1 MRLSGP
7 KNLRSR
13 ILVGVLAPVFLIL
26 AAGLAYEAFDHR
38 VHLTQGLHERAK
50 MMAGLAASTLSQSIW
65 DFDMPQVEETLKQIV
80 EVAHVGHAEL
90 VASDGT
96 VIASTTAPDYIPTE
110 GDVYKSHPIT
120 YTLGTETE
128 LLGHLNLV
136 IPIAH
141 ISAPLIEATGH
152 HILISLIIFVLVSG
166 TAYFVLSRL
175 SKPLG
180 EIGEAVSDLR
190 NGRLDISIPYQQR
203 QDEVG
208 LLAQALE
215 QMRRNEIEMADLR
228 AQSTEAARRERNR
241 IHRALKSTRDGVIVT
256 DETGTVVFTNANASI
271 FFADARV
278 GDKLNFRSWL
288 PDDVAEQVEE
298 RVTANEDFAAEA
310 SVTHFNSG
318 EELNLLV
325 RGGPIRDEDGLYLG
339 TLLLATDHSDQ
350 ARQAARVKYMAEHD
364 SLTSLP
370 NRRLLEQTL
379 AGWLEAGDQVSV
391 LLADLDHFKT
401 INDTL
406 GHPTGDALLKVVAEK
421 FSASTSTGALA
432 ARLGGDE
439 FAIIVKG
446 AASEER
452 LTNIANSLVYDLS
465 KPLTISGNVLHT
477 GMSAGIATIGG
488 KNVRAADGIRC
499 ADLALYEAKNSGRGR
514 VEVFHNDLETAI
526 KRKALLE
533 RELRAALNEDG
544 IRPVYQVQTDL
555 RTGEIIGFET
565 LARWHHRHLG
575 SVSPAEFIPVAE
587 ECGLIRELTYQIMTQ
602 AFTAAARWHDM
613 GFKGRVAVN
622 LSPKLFGS
630 QVDEFVNDCL
640 YETGC
645 PASAVEAEITE
656 TVVLSSGQSALREIE
671 ALQRL
676 GVTVALDDFGM
687 GYSSLSYLQKFPVDK
702 IKVDAAFV
710 SKLPDSPETK
720 AIVVAIAELGH
731 ALGMRVT
738 GEGAETE
745 EHRRLLQEC
754 KVDYLQGYFDG
765 PPLAERA
772 ATARLFPGEG
782 LHLQMSG

>member
-1 MRLSGP
+1 
-7 KNLRSR
+7 
-13 ILVGVLAPVFLIL
+13 
-26 AAGLAYEAFDHR
+26 
-38 VHLTQGLHERAK
+38 
-50 MMAGLAASTLSQSIW
+50 
-65 DFDMPQVEETLKQIV
+65 
-80 EVAHVGHAEL
+80 
-90 VASDGT
+90 
-96 VIASTTAPDYIPTE
+96 
-110 GDVYKSHPIT
+110 
-120 YTLGTETE
+120 
-128 LLGHLNLV
+128 
-136 IPIAH
+136 
-141 ISAPLIEATGH
+141 
-152 HILISLIIFVLVSG
+152 
-166 TAYFVLSRL
+166 
-175 SKPLG
+175 
-180 EIGEAVSDLR
+180 
-190 NGRLDISIPYQQR
+190 
-203 QDEVG
+203 
-208 LLAQALE
+208 
-215 QMRRNEIEMADLR
+215 
-228 AQSTEAARRERNR
+228 
-241 IHRALKSTRDGVIVT
+241 
-256 DETGTVVFTNANASI
+256 
-271 FFADARV
+271 
-278 GDKLNFRSWL
+278 
-288 PDDVAEQVEE
+288 
-298 RVTANEDFAAEA
+298 
-310 SVTHFNSG
+310 
-318 EELNLLV
+318 
-325 RGGPIRDEDGLYLG
+325 
-339 TLLLATDHSDQ
+339 
-350 ARQAARVKYMAEHD
+350 MAEHD

-379 AGWLEAGDQVSV
+379 TGWLEAGEQVSI
-391 LLADLDHFKT
+391 LLADLDHFKA

-406 GHPTGDALLKVVAEK
+406 GHPTGDALLKVVADK
-421 FSASTSTGALA
+421 FSASTTTNALA

-477 GMSAGIATIGG
+477 GMSAGIATLGG

-514 VEVFHNDLETAI
+514 VEVFHADLETAI

-533 RELRAALNEDG
+533 RELRAALKEDG
-544 IRPVYQVQTDL
+544 IRPVFQVQTDL

-575 SVSPAEFIPVAE
+575 SISPAEFIPIAE
-587 ECGLIRELTYQIMTQ
+587 ECGLIRELTYQIMSQ
-602 AFTAAARWHDM
+602 AFRAAARWYDM
-613 GFKGRVAVN
+613 GFRGRVAVN
-622 LSPKLFGS
+622 LSPKLFGA

-731 ALGMRVT
+731 ALGMHVT

-745 EHRRLLQEC
+745 EHRKLLQEC

>member
-1 MRLSGP
+1 MNSIGP
-7 KNLRSR
+7 KNIRTRLL
-13 ILVGVLAPVFLIL
+13 IGVLTPVFLIL
-26 AAGLAYEAFDHR
+26 AAGLSFESFDHR
-38 VHLTQGLHERAK
+38 EHLTEALDAQAGMLAK
-50 MMAGLAASTLSQSIW
+50 LTATALAQPIW
-65 DFDMPQVEETLKQIV
+65 DFDIVQVEETLN
-80 EVAHVGHAEL
+80 EVADLVHVAQAQ
-90 VASDGT
+90 VIAADGR
-96 VIASTTAPDYIPTE
+96 VIASVTAPDYVPAE
-110 GDVYKSHPIT
+110 GDIVKTHQIIHP
-120 YTLGTETE
+120 LGDDVE
-128 LLGHLNLV
+128 LLGELHLTLPLADIQVPLMEATAHHIVISLV
-136 IPIAH
+136 IF
-141 ISAPLIEATGH
+141 L
-152 HILISLIIFVLVSG
+152 LVAGSVF
-166 TAYFVLSRL
+166 FVLSRL
-175 SKPLG
+175 SKPLTA
-180 EIGEAVSDLR
+180 IGGVIMDLR
-190 NGRLDISIPYQQR
+190 NGRLDISIPYQGR
-203 QDEVG
+203 NDEVG
-208 LLAQALE
+208 MLAQALE
-215 QMRRNEIEMADLR
+215 QMRRNEIKMAKLR
-228 AQSTEAARRERNR
+228 DQNTEAARRELNR
-241 IHRALKSTRDGVIVT
+241 IHRALKSTRDGVILT
-256 DETGTVVFTNANASI
+256 DETGNVVFSNANASI
-271 FFADARV
+271 FFADARD
-278 GDKLNFRSWL
+278 GEKLNFRSWL
-288 PDDVAEQVEE
+288 PDDVAEQIEQRIAE
-298 RVTANEDFAAEA
+298 NEDFAAEA

-364 SLTSLP
+364 SLTGLP

-379 AGWLEAGDQVSV
+379 AAWLEAGEQVSI

-406 GHPTGDALLKVVAEK
+406 GHPTGDALLKVVADK
-421 FSASTSTGALA
+421 FSASTSTNALA

-446 AASEER
+446 AASEDR
-452 LTNIANSLVYDLS
+452 LSNIANSLVHDLS

-477 GMSAGIATIGG
+477 GMSAGIATLGG
-488 KNVRAADGIRC
+488 TDARAADGIRC

-514 VEVFHNDLETAI
+514 VKVFHTDLETAI

-533 RELRAALNEDG
+533 RELRAALKEDG
-544 IRPVYQVQTDL
+544 IRPVFQVQTDL

-602 AFTAAARWHDM
+602 AFRAAARWHDM

-622 LSPKLFGS
+622 LSPKLFGA

-676 GVTVALDDFGM
+676 GITVALDDFGM

-731 ALGMRVT
+731 ALGMHVT

-772 ATARLFPGEG
+772 ATARLFPGTG
-782 LHLQMSG
+782 MYLQASG